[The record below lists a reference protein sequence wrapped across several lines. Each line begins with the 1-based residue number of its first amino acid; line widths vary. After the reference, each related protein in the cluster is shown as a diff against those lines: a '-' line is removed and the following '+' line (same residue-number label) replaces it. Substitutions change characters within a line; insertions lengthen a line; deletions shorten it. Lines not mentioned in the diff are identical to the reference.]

1 MEGGGDQ
8 GRAEITVSYLHHNMN
23 DSAEKKKNNYLHFG
37 NNYNIYT
44 IEITLARYFSN
55 TFFHNKLIKY
65 YCDRSRDKRQR
76 RGRSR

>member
-1 MEGGGDQ
+1 MEGGDQ

-23 DSAEKKKNNYLHFG
+23 DSAEKNNYLHFG

-55 TFFHNKLIKY
+55 TFFHNKLIGQIK
-65 YCDRSRDKRQR
+65 SRDKRSER
-76 RGRSR
+76 